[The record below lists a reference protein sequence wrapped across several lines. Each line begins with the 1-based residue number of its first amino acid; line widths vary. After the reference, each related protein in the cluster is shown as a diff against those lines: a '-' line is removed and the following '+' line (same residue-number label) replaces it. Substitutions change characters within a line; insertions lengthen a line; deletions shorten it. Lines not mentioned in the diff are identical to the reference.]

1 MRVECEAVVVGEQG
15 GEGDQV
21 RGVTVPVALEPVMGG
36 AEGEAAAAA
45 AAAAVV
51 TGAPGGGVAAVYCER
66 AERATFVVEL
76 GGFAQSD

>member
-45 AAAAVV
+45 AAVV
-51 TGAPGGGVAAVYCER
+51 PGAPGGGVAAVYCER

>member
-36 AEGEAAAAA
+36 AEGEASA

-51 TGAPGGGVAAVYCER
+51 PGAPGGGVAAVYCER